1 MSTSQ
6 SSPSAPQVLY
16 VIQTFNDSANMDYLG
31 KLEKIRSA
39 VSSSV
44 SSTVFSTISTVK
56 DVLPGNPVTRDFEV
70 GEHIASGGPGK
81 IRLQFYRIIWVEMS
95 SNFFNKVLKIYFS
108 GLIWKIYSGV
118 KKSTRQSAAVF
129 VLEKRALDAQYPDK
143 TDREA
148 ILDQCRKAVAQLT
161 RLKHPQVLTV
171 QVRTKSLSMQTS
183 SKLMY
188 SHERCFIM

>member
-1 MSTSQ
+1 
-6 SSPSAPQVLY
+6 
-16 VIQTFNDSANMDYLG
+16 MDYLG

-81 IRLQFYRIIWVEMS
+81 LWLQFYRIIQWHS
-95 SNFFNKVLKIYFS
+95 IQICFNFFIKIVNIYFS

-143 TDREA
+143 ADREA

-171 QVRTKSLSMQTS
+171 QVRTKSLSFT
-183 SKLMY
+183 LP
-188 SHERCFIM
+188 